1 MGEEDN
7 DGSNLSISFCTFR
20 GKKKERQG
28 LKMQLCF
35 AKIIYEL
42 GCHEIPKF
50 HAQIQTSSVSA

>member
-20 GKKKERQG
+20 RKKKKRQG

-42 GCHEIPKF
+42 GCHEIPKS
-50 HAQIQTSSVSA
+50 HAQIQSSSVSA

>member
-1 MGEEDN
+1 MMAVTSQSPFAPSEE
-7 DGSNLSISFCTFR
+7 
-20 GKKKERQG
+20 KKKKKRQG

-50 HAQIQTSSVSA
+50 HAQIQSSSVSA